1 MKTIFIFDNFLEATK
16 FLPWYFCRKQN
27 KVIIKNYILNRIVN
41 KSPECPPHVRFII
54 KELQGLA
61 VFK

>member
-16 FLPWYFCRKQN
+16 FSPWYFCRKQS

-41 KSPECPPHVRFII
+41 KSVPTSGKIYYKRVARLSSF
-54 KELQGLA
+54 
-61 VFK
+61 